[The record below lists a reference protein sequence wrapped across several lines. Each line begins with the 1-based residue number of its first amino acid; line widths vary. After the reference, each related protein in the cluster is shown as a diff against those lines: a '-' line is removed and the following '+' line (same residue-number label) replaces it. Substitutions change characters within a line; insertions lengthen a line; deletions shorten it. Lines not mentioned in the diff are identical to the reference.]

1 MKSCEYHEEQLSAWL
16 DGELEREGQMELLD
30 HLVFCESCRRF
41 HAEARALDGLV
52 AAVRTSADAPAPSVE
67 IWERIQVAAE
77 RPAARRRA
85 IPVWALRAA
94 AVLVLAAGLG
104 SVFWFGSNDGAERPA
119 EAIVQLGEQAG
130 QMTDARFVELTQ
142 EVLRA
147 EPRYR
152 TAMYHVMDQV
162 MRDTDAHE
170 ASIEYDEQGEP
181 AVEGSRADGL
191 SRLPV

>member
-52 AAVRTSADAPAPSVE
+52 AAVRAGADAPAPSVE

-77 RPAARRRA
+77 RPTRRRA
-85 IPVWALRAA
+85 IPAWALRAA

-104 SVFWFGSNDGAERPA
+104 SVFWFGSNDEAERPA
-119 EAIVQLGEQAG
+119 EAIVQLGDQAG

-162 MRDTDAHE
+162 MRDTEAHE

>member
-52 AAVRTSADAPAPSVE
+52 AAVRAGADAPAPSVE

-77 RPAARRRA
+77 RPTRRRA
-85 IPVWALRAA
+85 IPAWALRAA

-104 SVFWFGSNDGAERPA
+104 SVFWFGSNDEAERPA
-119 EAIVQLGEQAG
+119 EAIVHLGDQAG

-162 MRDTDAHE
+162 MRDTEAHE

>member
-52 AAVRTSADAPAPSVE
+52 AAVRTGADAPAPSVE

-77 RPAARRRA
+77 RPTRRRA
-85 IPVWALRAA
+85 IPAWALRAA
-94 AVLVLAAGLG
+94 AVLVLAVGLG
-104 SVFWFGSNDGAERPA
+104 SVFWFGSNDEAVRPA
-119 EAIVQLGEQAG
+119 EAIVHLGEQAG

-142 EVLRA
+142 EVLRS

-162 MRDTDAHE
+162 MRDTEAHE

-181 AVEGSRADGL
+181 AVDGSRADGL